1 MFRNWMNSL
10 GVKPRVNYIY
20 SDLASGNIIFQ
31 VLTLLEPLVTLTVS
45 ADRLHQERCSRLEE
59 GGVRGSGMVG
69 LAFFVTGL
77 GWSGLASFLSN
88 RAGLERAGLG
98 WQVLTKTGLQGF
110 SLA

>member
-1 MFRNWMNSL
+1 MSHILEILLQNTPGFPNTSQTHINTTDMHSL
-10 GVKPRVNYIY
+10 E
-20 SDLASGNIIFQ
+20 SG
-31 VLTLLEPLVTLTVS
+31 LY
-45 ADRLHQERCSRLEE
+45 RLP
-59 GGVRGSGMVG
+59 GMVG

>member
-1 MFRNWMNSL
+1 MVY
-10 GVKPRVNYIY
+10 G
-20 SDLASGNIIFQ
+20 A
-31 VLTLLEPLVTLTVS
+31 
-45 ADRLHQERCSRLEE
+45 
-59 GGVRGSGMVG
+59 GMVG